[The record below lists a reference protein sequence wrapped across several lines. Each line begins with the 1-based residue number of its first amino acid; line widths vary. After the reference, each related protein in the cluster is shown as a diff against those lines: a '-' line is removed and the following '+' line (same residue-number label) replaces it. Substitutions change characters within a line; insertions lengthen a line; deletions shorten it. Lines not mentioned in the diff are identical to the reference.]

1 MLSEALFCM
10 NEKERKQALTV
21 RMRRDSM
28 SGLQL
33 GSNFAVFALFFGLS
47 LLEAFQAGNWLRAAF
62 WLAIATVF
70 LYSDRKQRQEHL

>member
-1 MLSEALFCM
+1 
-10 NEKERKQALTV
+10 
-21 RMRRDSM
+21 M